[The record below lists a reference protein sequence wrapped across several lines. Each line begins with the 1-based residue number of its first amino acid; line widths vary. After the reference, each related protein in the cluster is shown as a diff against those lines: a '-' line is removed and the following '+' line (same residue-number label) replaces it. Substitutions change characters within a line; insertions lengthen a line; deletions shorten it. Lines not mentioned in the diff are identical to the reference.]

1 MRVSH
6 IIAPGLMAGAENVVL
21 QGCAALVAKGHEVRL
36 LVIVDDRCPQYGEQ
50 LIAAAQ
56 AKGVPVEPLRARGR
70 FDVRSIVHLRQKLRA
85 QGAELVHA
93 HGYKALV
100 YSIFARSKRSSLVV
114 THHGE
119 TGHDRLARL
128 YEGLA
133 RSLYARVDLVFAVS
147 NATTEALVAAGVPRS
162 KLRTVPNPV
171 SLPAPG
177 SEAGSPPSEGALLFL
192 GRLSEEKGLDV
203 LLRALATPRAPKELS
218 LDVAGDGPCA
228 DQWKALSTELG
239 LENRVRW
246 LGVRRDVPE
255 LLSKAEALVLPS
267 RREGLPLVILEA
279 AASEVPVVASR
290 VGGVPEAVWEGENAI
305 LVAPDDVEAWSI
317 ALESLPSQRTT
328 LREGAHRRGPEVRLR
343 HSPESWAALTTQHY
357 HEVANA

>member
-1 MRVSH
+1 MRLSH

-21 QGCAALVAKGHEVRL
+21 QGCAALAAKGHAVRL
-36 LVIVDDRCPQYGEQ
+36 FVIVDDRCPQYGEQ
-50 LIAAAQ
+50 FIAAAR
-56 AKGVPVEPLRARGR
+56 AKGIPVEPLRVRGR
-70 FDVRSIVHLRQKLRA
+70 FDVRSIVELRQKLGE

-100 YSIFARSKRSSLVV
+100 YAMLARSKRSSLVV

-119 TGHDRLARL
+119 TGHDRLAQF

-133 RSLYARVDLVFAVS
+133 RSLYTRVDRVFAVS
-147 NATTEALVAAGVPRS
+147 NATTEALVAASVPRA

-171 SLPAPG
+171 SFPAPG
-177 SEAGSPPSEGALLFL
+177 SETGPPRAEGALLFL

-203 LLRALATPRAPKELS
+203 LLRALASHRAPKELT
-218 LDVAGDGPCA
+218 LDVAGAGPCA
-228 DQWKALSTELG
+228 HGWKALSTELG
-239 LENRVRW
+239 LEQRVRW

-255 LLSKAEALVLPS
+255 LLSRAEALVLPS

-279 AASEVPVVASR
+279 GACEVPIVASR

-305 LVAPDDVEAWSI
+305 LVAPGDVEAWSI
-317 ALESLPSQRTT
+317 ALESLPSQRRT
-328 LREGAHRRGPEVRLR
+328 LREGARRRGPEIRAR
-343 HSPESWAALTTQHY
+343 HSPESWAALTAQHY
-357 HEVANA
+357 HEVASG